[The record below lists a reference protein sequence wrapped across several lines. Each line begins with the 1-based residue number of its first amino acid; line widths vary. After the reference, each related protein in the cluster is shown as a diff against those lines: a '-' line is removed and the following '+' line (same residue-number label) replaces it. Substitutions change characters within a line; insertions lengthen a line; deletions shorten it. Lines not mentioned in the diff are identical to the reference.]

1 MGHGDAELGHEEEK
15 VLFIVPRI
23 VVVEA
28 AACGA
33 MLLLLLREQHASAS
47 SVAALRG
54 GFCVQRGRSFSRACW
69 RTSNHRICFFFL
81 LRHCL
86 RVLILFHSPYFK
98 FAF

>member
-1 MGHGDAELGHEEEK
+1 M
-15 VLFIVPRI
+15 LFIVPRI

-69 RTSNHRICFFFL
+69 RTSNHRIFATHKLCLHFFT
-81 LRHCL
+81 
-86 RVLILFHSPYFK
+86 PNFK
-98 FAF
+98 FAFYLM